1 MYLSNSNIWVFHIQ
15 LFVSKLCDSAQTG
28 PDIHGLN
35 YSNCLS
41 FQNTRVRFN
50 PNFKMGH
57 QAITAC
63 PDKGESRSK
72 IASYSKVKTN
82 FHKPL
87 CLLKCLLLEK
97 SFFQPL
103 IIQMLKKSQIEAL
116 KKKALSITKA
126 ITFGLISISDI

>member
-1 MYLSNSNIWVFHIQ
+1 
-15 LFVSKLCDSAQTG
+15 
-28 PDIHGLN
+28 
-35 YSNCLS
+35 
-41 FQNTRVRFN
+41 
-50 PNFKMGH
+50 MGH

-87 CLLKCLLLEK
+87 CLLKGLLLEK

-126 ITFGLISISDI
+126 ITFRLISITDI